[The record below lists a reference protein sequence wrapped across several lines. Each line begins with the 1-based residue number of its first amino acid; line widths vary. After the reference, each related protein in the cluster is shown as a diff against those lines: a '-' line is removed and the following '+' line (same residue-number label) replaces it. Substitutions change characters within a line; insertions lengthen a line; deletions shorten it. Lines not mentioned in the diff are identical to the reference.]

1 MKYIDY
7 ACAWTMLLT
16 AAIFLAVIEIWRPRG
31 VGFDTPLFW
40 IPVAMINFLRLR
52 NGYRGF
58 EGLRTFAIVANL
70 LVLVLETIRLG
81 EWGAWLIRN
90 WGVYYALAAI
100 WLWVPYI
107 VIFIVAATEL
117 GFSILQKD
125 AASSPSAP
133 DPLRSSV

>member
-1 MKYIDY
+1 MKYVDY
-7 ACAWTMLLT
+7 GCAWIMLLT
-16 AAIFLAVIEIWRPRG
+16 AVIFLVVIEIWHPRT

-52 NGYRGF
+52 NGYHAF
-58 EGLRTFAIVANL
+58 HGLRTFAITANL

-90 WGVYYALAAI
+90 WGLYYSLLAF
-100 WLWVPYI
+100 WLWIPYF
-107 VIFIVAATEL
+107 VIFFVAAAEL

-125 AASSPSAP
+125 ASTPAST
-133 DPLRSSV
+133 